1 MDIDWYNKFN
11 TYIIIYFLISYCFN
25 HLFEVFKFLLFQTL
39 NDRNIVLYTSHILE
53 VKLLFQRLCSLKK
66 FFLTYQF
73 FLIWLQAFIYN
84 CPFLHLFTIRINYVK
99 KDPFLILSFII
110 TEAKHFFP
118 YLFPIS
124 NSYFVNDP
132 FLSFILVYYCGVYFF
147 LMYFLLFSFFAF
159 TNIRGICTC
168 QALMWTANNFL
179 HLNDNFIISSHLCTL
194 HFYVFNLLDCHLIA
208 SSFDTAFRLIISTQ
222 KSY

>member
-1 MDIDWYNKFN
+1 M
-11 TYIIIYFLISYCFN
+11 ISYCCFN

-84 CPFLHLFTIRINYVK
+84 CPFLHLFTIKINYVTK
-99 KDPFLILSFII
+99 RPISYFNLSFII
-110 TEAKHFFP
+110 TEAKCLFP
-118 YLFPIS
+118 CLFPIS

-147 LMYFLLFSFFAF
+147 LMCFLLFSFFAF
-159 TNIRGICTC
+159 TNIRGVCTC

-179 HLNDNFIISSHLCTL
+179 HFLIKWQLYNLFPFMYLTFLCVQFVWL
-194 HFYVFNLLDCHLIA
+194 SFNC
-208 SSFDTAFRLIISTQ
+208 F
-222 KSY
+222 